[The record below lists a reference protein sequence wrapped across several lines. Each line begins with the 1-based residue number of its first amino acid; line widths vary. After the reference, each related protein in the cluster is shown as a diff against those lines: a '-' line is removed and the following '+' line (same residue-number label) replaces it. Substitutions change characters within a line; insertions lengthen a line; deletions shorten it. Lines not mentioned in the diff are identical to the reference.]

1 VKTRHLT
8 GLAIV
13 ALLLAIVSLQIDTS
27 VAFLGQLRVLL
38 HPETAESYGEINFLY
53 AQLPRMCITLLVGA
67 VLGLVGS
74 LMQQLTQNN
83 LTSPLTL
90 GTSSGAWLAL
100 IIVNIWF
107 PAWIA
112 DYSAVAAM
120 AGALVAF
127 GFIVFITGMNNM
139 TGLPLVVS
147 GMVVNIL
154 LGSITTGMVLLNE
167 EFAQNIFMWGA
178 GDLAQNGW
186 EWLLW
191 LLPRL
196 SVALFILFFAP
207 RLLTLMRLGHKGAA
221 SRGLAVIPTF
231 LLLMTLG
238 IWLVS
243 ASITAVGVIGF
254 IGLLTPNIARAM
266 GARSPRMELFASL
279 FLGSALLLTTDML
292 SIVVGV
298 WLEEVVPSGI
308 AAATIG
314 APALLWFSR
323 RRLKAQDSLNISLNR
338 HRLKI
343 SPITVAALIL
353 TLVCGMTLYTFIQIE
368 GQQWHWGLPAAY
380 QWFLRWP
387 RLLTAFSAGIGLA
400 LAGTLLQRLIN
411 NPLASPDILGVSS
424 GATFALV
431 LASLFF
437 GQSMLSTHWAT
448 ALTGSAVVL
457 GALLL
462 LGRRHHYAPASLI
475 LTGIAIA
482 ALLEALV
489 QFCLAKGT
497 ADSYQIL
504 LWLGGSTYRVTQNQA
519 VILAVSISI
528 LFMLGLSLSRWLT
541 LITVGRDFANSRG
554 LGTQQASLILL
565 ILVAML
571 CAFVTATMGPVS
583 FVGLIAP
590 HMAVMLGAQQARSQI
605 VISSLV
611 GGTLMIWADWLGQV
625 ALYPTQIAAGIIVS
639 IIGGIYFLGLMLGQR
654 FMAGKMKI

>member
-1 VKTRHLT
+1 MKTRHLI
-8 GLAIV
+8 GLTFAVIC
-13 ALLLAIVSLQIDTS
+13 LTFISLQIDNS
-27 VAFLGQLRVLL
+27 LSAMEQIRLILN
-38 HPETAESYGEINFLY
+38 PNNSESFAEINFLY
-53 AQLPRMCITLLVGA
+53 ALLPRACITILVGG
-67 VLGLVGS
+67 VFGMTGS
-74 LMQQLTQNN
+74 LMQQLTQNT

-107 PAWIA
+107 PTWIA
-112 DYSAVAAM
+112 DYSALAAM
-120 AGALVAF
+120 LGAFLAF
-127 GFIVFITGMNNM
+127 GFIVFITGVNNM

-154 LGSITTGMVLLNE
+154 LGAITTGLVLLNE
-167 EFAQNIFMWGA
+167 QFAQNIFMWGA

-186 EWLLW
+186 DWFIW

-196 SVALFILFFAP
+196 SVAFFALVFGP
-207 RLLTLMRLGHKGAA
+207 RLLALMRLGHDGAA
-221 SRGLAVIPTF
+221 ARGMAVIPTF

-254 IGLLTPNIARAM
+254 IGLLTPNIARAL
-266 GARSPRMELFASL
+266 GARTPKMELFSSL
-279 FLGSALLLTTDML
+279 LLGAALLLATDML
-292 SIVVGV
+292 SMLASL
-298 WLEEVVPSGI
+298 WLDEVVPSGI

-323 RRLKAQDSLNISLNR
+323 RKMRAQDAMNVSLIQNR
-338 HRLKI
+338 
-343 SPITVAALIL
+343 L
-353 TLVCGMTLYTFIQIE
+353 TLAPTTVVLLLSTLFLGLALSTFVQID
-368 GQQWHWGLPAAY
+368 GNVWSWGLPASY
-380 QWFLRWP
+380 QWVLRWP
-387 RLLTAFSAGIGLA
+387 RLVTALFAGIGLA
-400 LAGTLLQRLIN
+400 VAGTILQRLIN

-437 GQSMLSTHWAT
+437 GQSMLSTHWLT
-448 ALTGSAVVL
+448 ALSGSGVIL
-457 GALLL
+457 LALIL
-462 LGRRHHYAPASLI
+462 LGRRHHYAPSSLI
-475 LTGIAIA
+475 LTGIALT

-504 LWLGGSTYRVTQNQA
+504 LWLGGSTYRVTQNQS
-519 VILAVSISI
+519 VLLAISTSA
-528 LFMLGLSLSRWLT
+528 LFVVGLSLSRWLT
-541 LITVGRDFANSRG
+541 LISVGRSFANARG

-565 ILVAML
+565 VLVAML

-590 HMAVMLGAQQARSQI
+590 HMAVMLGAHRARAQI
-605 VISSLV
+605 VVSSLV
-611 GGTLMIWADWLGQV
+611 GATLMLWADWIGQV
-625 ALYPTQIAAGIIVS
+625 ALYPNQIAAGIVVS
-639 IIGGIYFLGLMLGQR
+639 IIGGSYFLCLMVYNRLSPAKLR
-654 FMAGKMKI
+654 H